1 MANKKVSIDLDIEE
15 LLGLSEPKKNTLEYD
30 LNFILENGIEKYN
43 QMQEEHENKKK
54 EFMQLFRECFQ
65 EIIHEF
71 QVDLRQQ
78 IAVNCSGCRYA
89 NRIELGYGK
98 PITKRSKTNGYCK

>member
-15 LLGLSEPKKNTLEYD
+15 LLGLSEPKKTTLEYD
-30 LNFILENGIEKYN
+30 LNFILENGIEKFN

-65 EIIHEF
+65 EIVHEF
-71 QVDLRQQ
+71 QVDPIQQ

-89 NRIELGYGK
+89 NRTELGYGK
-98 PITKRSKTNGYCK
+98 AITKRTKNNGCK

>member
-43 QMQEEHENKKK
+43 QMQQEHENKKK
-54 EFMQLFRECFQ
+54 EFMQLFRECFD
-65 EIIHEF
+65 EICFYMEKDPKRR
-71 QVDLRQQ
+71 VSVNCLTCVKGMDLRDK
-78 IAVNCSGCRYA
+78 
-89 NRIELGYGK
+89 YGK
-98 PITKRSKTNGYCK
+98 LK